1 MFKTPK
7 FWLKRGFWSY
17 LLLPFSLIYLLFF
30 YILKYLAKRTK
41 INKPV
46 ICVGNIIA
54 GGSGKTPSAIAI
66 GDILQKLDANFI
78 YLSRGY
84 KRQNKFDEIIL
95 KKQQSYDVNLCGD
108 EPALLSEYGDVI
120 ISNDKLKAL
129 KNIDKTNYDLVVLDD
144 GIQNNFIFSDLR
156 IIVIDA
162 KIGFGNNFL
171 LPSGPLRENIKSG
184 LKKADLI
191 LVIGKADDNLL
202 AKIDNA
208 KLIRSEI
215 KVTNLEKFNSKK
227 LIAFCGLAFPDKFF
241 NLAKKNN
248 LNLVEEITFVDHHNY
263 TKAQLQKLC
272 KKAQDNNCDL
282 ITTKKDWVKF
292 PREFQDK
299 IGFLDI
305 KLEFIDGDKIKKEI
319 EKLL

>member
-129 KNIDKTNYDLVVLDD
+129 KNIDKTDYDLVVLDD

-162 KIGFGNNFL
+162 KIGFGNSFL
-171 LPSGPLRENIKSG
+171 LPAGPLRENIKSG

-191 LVIGKADDNLL
+191 LVIGKANDNLL

-299 IGFLDI
+299 IGFLGI